1 MAKQSDLDAFKKQLA
16 DFTPAIT
23 TFERSLL
30 IPEIVGRLGY
40 IRSTSVELR
49 AICAEPNLARRID
62 ADIRSLVIPER
73 YSLTAPPP
81 EVGQAYLNG
90 IFRQLQEQY
99 IDHIDKL
106 LAVYPIT
113 QITTDFDT
121 LTDFINRSRGIFE
134 AFVSLEKV
142 LFQYSVRR
150 FLLVVDTATGQ
161 TISTEPQSLSFIL
174 SPFQNHVQEIAR
186 VCEAT
191 RSSIDEWATQ
201 IRNQKARHV
210 DLLVSVS
217 EVAAAKAQA
226 SAAKYSLVF
235 QIAVI
240 VFAVALL
247 FVGNWTALF
256 AEKSALETELQSAKS
271 AENIARLELERTR
284 GELIKSHAEVK
295 MLHDKLP
302 KSGDAKPG
310 SQ

>member
-1 MAKQSDLDAFKKQLA
+1 MAKQNELDAFKKLLA

-30 IPEIVGRLGY
+30 IPEIVGRLSY

-49 AICAEPNLARRID
+49 AICAEPNLAQRID

-73 YSLTAPPP
+73 FNLTAPPP

-90 IFRQLQEQY
+90 LSHQLQEQY

-106 LAVYPIT
+106 LAAYPVA

-121 LTDFINRSRGIFE
+121 LTEFINRSRGIFE

-150 FLLVVDTATGQ
+150 FLSVVDTATGQ

-191 RSSIDEWATQ
+191 RASIDEWATQ

-302 KSGDAKPG
+302 KSRDAKPG

>member
-1 MAKQSDLDAFKKQLA
+1 MAKQSDLDAFKKLLA

-30 IPEIVGRLGY
+30 IPEIIGRLSY

-49 AICAEPNLARRID
+49 AICVEPNLAQRID

-73 YSLTAPPP
+73 FNLTAPPP

-90 IFRQLQEQY
+90 LSRQLQEQY

-106 LAVYPIT
+106 LAAYPVV

-121 LTDFINRSRGIFE
+121 LTDFINRSRSIFE

-150 FLLVVDTATGQ
+150 FLSVVDTATGQ

-191 RSSIDEWATQ
+191 RASIDEWATQ

-284 GELIKSHAEVK
+284 GELIKSQAEVK

-302 KSGDAKPG
+302 KSKDAKLG
-310 SQ
+310 AQ